1 MMNDTII
8 SASGR
13 PTIGSRRTIMRTSIA
28 MLVRYAVQLLPVNAV
43 IWGIFVYLCVVPV
56 IGWGLAIL
64 LSPVIEGVY
73 AYNTRV
79 ISGGGAYPMLIL
91 TTGFGRYR
99 TILKANWIWIKNYFT
114 GSYYAMVLMLVGEG
128 VEKYN
133 KSCRYGML
141 LYLLA
146 MYPAWSLDQARAVSS
161 RMMLGEDGALR
172 NYMMTYRVSL
182 TYTLLP
188 IAFVV
193 TVIFRIRVCLA
204 VAFLLFFPYIAVSMT
219 IVHKR
224 ALDLKIATG
233 ELEEG
238 LADYEC
244 SKRGG
249 EEGTEIWDEA

>member
-79 ISGGGAYPMLIL
+79 ISGGGANPMLIL
-91 TTGFGRYR
+91 TAGFSRYKI
-99 TILKANWIWIKNYFT
+99 ILKANWTCLKNYFA
-114 GSYYAMVLMLVGEG
+114 GSCYASAHMKSGA
-128 VEKYN
+128 EKHN

-141 LYLLA
+141 PYLLA
-146 MYPAWSLDQARAVSS
+146 MYPTWSLDQARAVSS
-161 RMMLGEDGALR
+161 RMMLGEGGALR
-172 NYMMTYRVSL
+172 NYMMTYTASL

-188 IAFVV
+188 VAFVI
-193 TVIFRIRVCLA
+193 TAIFRIRVCLA
-204 VAFLLFFPYIAVSMT
+204 VTLLLFFPYIAVSKA

-238 LADYEC
+238 LADYEY
-244 SKRGG
+244 SKHGAD
-249 EEGTEIWDEA
+249 EGAERWDEA